1 MQQLQQALPSHT
13 YALLRIVVITQHA
26 VQCTAAC
33 ASEAK
38 LQAAGPSTGAI
49 AFKAIVCCWKVVY
62 LRDQCFG
69 MLCRL
74 SVGHVS
80 RGHYTDQ
87 AWKASRWWWLL
98 GGSVRPVRLSGVVE
112 NVAVDLKKKRG

>member
-1 MQQLQQALPSHT
+1 MQQLQQALPSHA

-26 VQCTAAC
+26 VQWRHVR
-33 ASEAK
+33 AK
-38 LQAAGPSTGAI
+38 RSFKLRGHQRGHCLEGRTVYWTGD
-49 AFKAIVCCWKVVY
+49 

-87 AWKASRWWWLL
+87 AWEASRWWWLR
-98 GGSVRPVRLSGVVE
+98 GGSVE
-112 NVAVDLKKKRG
+112 NVAVDLKNKRG

>member
-26 VQCTAAC
+26 VQWRHVR
-33 ASEAK
+33 AK
-38 LQAAGPSTGAI
+38 RSFKLRGHQRGHCLEGRTVYWTGD
-49 AFKAIVCCWKVVY
+49 

-87 AWKASRWWWLL
+87 AWEASRWWWLL